1 MVLQLLVNFVNE
13 FRLEL
18 MYISFIESIRLIL
31 THIHDF
37 QLLVLLSWFI
47 QVTFF
52 VCTNGINLLNLK

>member
-52 VCTNGINLLNLK
+52 VCTNGTNLPNLK

>member
-18 MYISFIESIRLIL
+18 MYIYFIESIRLIL

-52 VCTNGINLLNLK
+52 VCTNGLNLLNLK